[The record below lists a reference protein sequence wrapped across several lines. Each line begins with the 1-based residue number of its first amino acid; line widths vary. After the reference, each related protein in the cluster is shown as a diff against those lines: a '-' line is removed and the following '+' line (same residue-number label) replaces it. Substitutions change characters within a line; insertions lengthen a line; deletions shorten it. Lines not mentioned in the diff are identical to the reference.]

1 MPDEGSKLGLSEG
14 WHLDR
19 RIPIALIL
27 TLIVYAVT
35 FIWLFSQLQANVTEN
50 SKDIVNIQ
58 STQKELQIQSS
69 LQNTQLGRIE
79 EQIIGLRRDLS
90 TFLRSERNGN

>member
-1 MPDEGSKLGLSEG
+1 MPGEDNKLGLSEG

-19 RIPIALIL
+19 RIPIALIM

-35 FIWLFSQLQANVTEN
+35 FIWLFSQLQANVAEN
-50 SKDIVNIQ
+50 SKDIISIQ
-58 STQKELQIQSS
+58 KTQGELQIQSS

-79 EQIIGLRRDLS
+79 EQIIGLRRDITS
-90 TFLRSERNGN
+90 FLKESK

>member
-1 MPDEGSKLGLSEG
+1 MPVEDNKLGLSEG

-19 RIPIALIL
+19 RIPIALIM

-50 SKDIVNIQ
+50 SKDITNIQ
-58 STQKELQIQSS
+58 KTQRELQVQSS

-79 EQIIGLRRDLS
+79 EQIIGLRRDITS
-90 TFLRSERNGN
+90 FLKESK